1 MLICESCGAVFE
13 YAATKMDNDTGY
25 VEESC
30 PECDSEYITKAVKC
44 QRCEEWVSEGD
55 AFGYEKNVVCWDCV
69 QGSKSDFELLANA
82 TRDEYADYELPIL
95 FRTFFSDDDIDSIL
109 LRELKKKNEEV
120 TIDTS
125 AFVKSHANE
134 IADEMVKEDQNGEV

>member
-13 YAATKMDNDTGY
+13 YAATKLDNDTGY

-30 PECDSEYITKAVKC
+30 PECGSEYITKAVKC

-55 AFGYEKNVVCWDCV
+55 AFGYGKTVVCWDCV
-69 QGSKSDFELLANA
+69 QGSKSDLELLAKA

-95 FRTFFSDDDIDSIL
+95 FRTFFSDDDIESIL

-134 IADEMVKEDQNGEV
+134 IAEEMVKEDTDG